1 MSLALNRPGASRGRS
16 AVLAIFIAFT
26 LLFLAYVDLSM
37 VFDDRAFRTG
47 ARSFW
52 NIYNDTYL
60 AFFGVVLAVLAT
72 AVVLF
77 SWRSEPGDA
86 PHKRTLT
93 FSMLGA
99 ALLSIVA
106 WWLFFSIHG
115 FAISVLAVLT
125 TFGVILASAATTF
138 RNTSTPI
145 SYRHALIPTILTVL
159 CMAAVVILTIL
170 SYLTLNTVSPGLFQ
184 ANLIELTIVLT
195 IMGIATLIAAIFVIR
210 ALLYGLPCR
219 PTTCVGK
226 GRQLERS
233 INRTGSVI
241 CIP

>member
-37 VFDDRAFRTG
+37 VFDDRAFRRG

-99 ALLSIVA
+99 ALLSLVH
-106 WWLFFSIHG
+106 SHQ
-115 FAISVLAVLT
+115 
-125 TFGVILASAATTF
+125 
-138 RNTSTPI
+138 R
-145 SYRHALIPTILTVL
+145 
-159 CMAAVVILTIL
+159 
-170 SYLTLNTVSPGLFQ
+170 
-184 ANLIELTIVLT
+184 
-195 IMGIATLIAAIFVIR
+195 
-210 ALLYGLPCR
+210 
-219 PTTCVGK
+219 
-226 GRQLERS
+226 
-233 INRTGSVI
+233 
-241 CIP
+241 